1 MDAIIG
7 RYRAHMEETG
17 LILRHATG
25 LSFELTVDETLGLLN
40 FISVYRDALLALQ
53 DDQDDAE
60 TEPRLERV
68 LIPNDK
74 D

>member
-40 FISVYRDALLALQ
+40 FISVYRDTLLALQ
-53 DDQDDAE
+53 EETETD
-60 TEPRLERV
+60 TEPRMERV
-68 LIPNDK
+68 FLPKDK

>member
-7 RYRAHMEETG
+7 RYRVHMEETG

-25 LSFELTVDETLGLLN
+25 LSFELTVDETLGMLN
-40 FISVYRDALLALQ
+40 FISVYRDTLLALQ
-53 DDQDDAE
+53 EEAE
-60 TEPRLERV
+60 TDTEPRMERV
-68 LIPNDK
+68 FIPKDK

>member
-1 MDAIIG
+1 
-7 RYRAHMEETG
+7 MEETG

-25 LSFELTVDETLGLLN
+25 LSFELSVDETLGLLN

-68 LIPNDK
+68 FIPKDK

>member
-1 MDAIIG
+1 MDAILG

-25 LSFELTVDETLGLLN
+25 LSFELTVGETLGLLN

>member
-7 RYRAHMEETG
+7 RYKVRMEETG

-25 LSFELTVDETLGLLN
+25 LSFEFTVDETLGLLN
-40 FISVYRDALLALQ
+40 FISVYRDTLLTLQ
-53 DDQDDAE
+53 DEQETD
-60 TEPRLERV
+60 TEPRIERV
-68 LIPNDK
+68 FIPKAK

>member
-7 RYRAHMEETG
+7 RYRARMEETG

-25 LSFELTVDETLGLLN
+25 ISFELTVDETLGLLN
-40 FISVYRDALLALQ
+40 FINVYRQTLLTMQEEQ
-53 DDQDDAE
+53 DDVE

-68 LIPNDK
+68 IIQKEDN
-74 D
+74 

>member
-25 LSFELTVDETLGLLN
+25 ISFELTVDETVGLLN
-40 FISVYRDALLALQ
+40 FINVYRQALLMMQEEQ
-53 DDQDDAE
+53 DDVE

-68 LIPNDK
+68 VIQKEDN
-74 D
+74 

>member
-25 LSFELTVDETLGLLN
+25 ISFELTVDETLGLLN
-40 FISVYRDALLALQ
+40 FINVYRQTLLAMQEEQ
-53 DDQDDAE
+53 DDVE

-68 LIPNDK
+68 VIQKEDN
-74 D
+74 

>member
-7 RYRAHMEETG
+7 RYRARMEETG

-40 FISVYRDALLALQ
+40 FISVYRQTLLTMQEEQ
-53 DDQDDAE
+53 DNVE

-68 LIPNDK
+68 VIQKEDN
-74 D
+74 

>member
-7 RYRAHMEETG
+7 RYRAHMQETG